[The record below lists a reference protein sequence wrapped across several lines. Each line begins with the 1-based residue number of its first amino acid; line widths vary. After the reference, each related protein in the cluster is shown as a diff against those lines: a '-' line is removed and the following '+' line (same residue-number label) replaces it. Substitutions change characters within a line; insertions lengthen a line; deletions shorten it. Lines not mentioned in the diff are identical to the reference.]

1 MNLNSKWILHDLNHI
16 FWLKYQIYSLQ
27 NINSIFSNKVMEIT
41 KKQAEKLKSCKM
53 KEERGQKNRQ
63 TDGLMD
69 ICDCRVAYVTE
80 NLKINVLF

>member
-1 MNLNSKWILHDLNHI
+1 
-16 FWLKYQIYSLQ
+16 
-27 NINSIFSNKVMEIT
+27 MEIT